1 MQNRIKCISK
11 LRKCLFLFL
20 FASAFM
26 YLNAERF
33 TFKYDESDKYRVLS
47 SVHEDIYYNGLFD
60 HHAEIINRISVNV
73 PSVDGEWAE
82 HDAVFMTS
90 EASSDRSG
98 RPVFTWGEEYHS
110 IFKRDKFGK
119 YDIGDEYFMP
129 VVRNVPVF
137 PDKDLQPGD
146 TWTADG
152 EEAHDLRRG
161 FNMNTPF
168 KVPVK
173 VQYTYVGPETVNG
186 KVLHKIL
193 AKYNMNFVNRQRP
206 VDRTIDYPFET
217 MGFSS
222 QTIYWNA
229 ENGAIEFYD
238 EEFRIVLETI
248 SGTTIVFEGTAH
260 AEIADLVRIK
270 PEVVVNDVQNQIKDL
285 GIDNTQVTATEK
297 GITISIE
304 NIQFKADS
312 ADLQDSEKRKL
323 EKIAKILELYPD
335 NDLLVTG
342 HTALAGNAKSRQELS
357 EERAQAVANYL
368 IELGVKDAYHIFS
381 KGFGAEQ
388 PIAENR
394 TEAGRARN
402 RRVEITILNQ

>member
-1 MQNRIKCISK
+1 MKNEIKR
-11 LRKCLFLFL
+11 LRKCVFLFL
-20 FASAFM
+20 FASAFVS
-26 YLNAERF
+26 LSAERF
-33 TFKYDESDKYRVLS
+33 TFKYNEGDSYRILS
-47 SVHEDIYYNGLFD
+47 SVHEDVYFNGLFS
-60 HHAEIINRISVNV
+60 HHAEIVNRISVKV
-73 PSVDGEWAE
+73 PSVDGDKAE
-82 HDAVFMTS
+82 HDATFMTS
-90 EASSDRSG
+90 ESSSDRSG

-110 IFKRDKFGK
+110 LFKRDKFGK
-119 YDIGDEYFMP
+119 YEIGNEYFMP
-129 VVRNVPVF
+129 VVRDVPIF

-146 TWTADG
+146 TWTAAG

-161 FNMNTPF
+161 FDLQTPF
-168 KVPVK
+168 KVPFN
-173 VQYTYVGPETVNG
+173 VQYTYAGPETING

-193 AKYNMNFVNRQRP
+193 AKYTMNFVNRQRP
-206 VDRTIDYPFET
+206 VDVLSDYPFNT
-217 MGFSS
+217 LGFSN

-238 EEFRIVLETI
+238 EEFRIIIETI
-248 SGTTIVFEGTAH
+248 SGNTAVFEGTAH
-260 AEIADLVRIK
+260 AEVADLVRIK
-270 PEVVVNDVQNQIKDL
+270 PEVVVNEVQNQIKDL

-304 NIQFKADS
+304 NIQFKPDS
-312 ADLQDSEKRKL
+312 AVLQESEKRKL
-323 EKIAKILELYPD
+323 EKIAKILALYPD

-342 HTALAGNAKSRQELS
+342 HTALAGTAASRHQLS
-357 EERAQAVANYL
+357 EERAEAVASYL

>member
-1 MQNRIKCISK
+1 
-11 LRKCLFLFL
+11 
-20 FASAFM
+20 
-26 YLNAERF
+26 
-33 TFKYDESDKYRVLS
+33 
-47 SVHEDIYYNGLFD
+47 
-60 HHAEIINRISVNV
+60 
-73 PSVDGEWAE
+73 
-82 HDAVFMTS
+82 
-90 EASSDRSG
+90 
-98 RPVFTWGEEYHS
+98 
-110 IFKRDKFGK
+110 
-119 YDIGDEYFMP
+119 
-129 VVRNVPVF
+129 
-137 PDKDLQPGD
+137 
-146 TWTADG
+146 
-152 EEAHDLRRG
+152 
-161 FNMNTPF
+161 
-168 KVPVK
+168 
-173 VQYTYVGPETVNG
+173 
-186 KVLHKIL
+186 
-193 AKYNMNFVNRQRP
+193 QRP

-222 QTIYWNA
+222 QTIYGNA

-312 ADLQDSEKRKL
+312 AVLQDSEKRKL

>member
-152 EEAHDLRRG
+152 EEAHDCRTELYAG
-161 FNMNTPF
+161 
-168 KVPVK
+168 PVCK
-173 VQYTYVGPETVNG
+173 LGQ
-186 KVLHKIL
+186 
-193 AKYNMNFVNRQRP
+193 
-206 VDRTIDYPFET
+206 
-217 MGFSS
+217 
-222 QTIYWNA
+222 
-229 ENGAIEFYD
+229 GAI
-238 EEFRIVLETI
+238 
-248 SGTTIVFEGTAH
+248 SQCQG
-260 AEIADLVRIK
+260 ADDI
-270 PEVVVNDVQNQIKDL
+270 
-285 GIDNTQVTATEK
+285 G
-297 GITISIE
+297 
-304 NIQFKADS
+304 
-312 ADLQDSEKRKL
+312 
-323 EKIAKILELYPD
+323 
-335 NDLLVTG
+335 
-342 HTALAGNAKSRQELS
+342 
-357 EERAQAVANYL
+357 
-368 IELGVKDAYHIFS
+368 
-381 KGFGAEQ
+381 
-388 PIAENR
+388 
-394 TEAGRARN
+394 
-402 RRVEITILNQ
+402 